1 MNTSVL
7 KVSLSL
13 LAFSALMACAN
24 HAGVDATGKA
34 SSSASA
40 QPSSYGSQASPSG
53 ALASVAQL
61 QPVVV
66 NKSFISPLVELF
78 GDVSVGQKVFVAG
91 NTILRADPETKICIG
106 DETNLQDNIL
116 FLALR
121 PNPGPASACG
131 PRSSSTQR
139 QVSIAHQAVIVNS
152 AIGNFTFVGFR
163 SRIENS
169 VLEDGA
175 FVLHGA
181 TVSNVRIGKDR
192 LVPTGAVI
200 KTQRE
205 ADALPMK
212 AEAYAKFQKDV
223 LHVNHEF
230 AEKYVELYGNSGFD
244 AVTGVSVAPQ
254 TSFNKGKVMPTL
266 GKNVKISEFAR
277 VVGDVRIGDNSV
289 IGGRTSIRADEGTP
303 IIIGENADIEDRVT
317 FHALEHTTLT
327 IGRNL
332 KAGHNVV
339 FHGPLVVGDD
349 LAIADDA
356 ILFRSKVGSNVLIG
370 DSAIVID
377 VTLRDGVKVPNGA
390 IIDSQAKADALAVV
404 ARK

>member
-1 MNTSVL
+1 MKTLNLKISLSVL
-7 KVSLSL
+7 
-13 LAFSALMACAN
+13 AFAALTACAN
-24 HAGVDATGKA
+24 RSGMDAAG
-34 SSSASA
+34 SASTA
-40 QPSSYGSQASPSG
+40 GLTNISQR
-53 ALASVAQL
+53 

-78 GDVSVGQKVFVAG
+78 GDVSVGQKTFVAG

-139 QVSIAHQAVIVNS
+139 QVSIAHQAIIVNS

-163 SRIENS
+163 SRVENS

-181 TVSNVRIGKDR
+181 IVSNVRIGKDR
-192 LVPTGAVI
+192 IVPTGAVI
-200 KTQRE
+200 KTQSE
-205 ADALPMK
+205 ADALPLK
-212 AEAYAKFQKDV
+212 TDGHAKFQKDV

-230 AEKYVELYGNSGFD
+230 AEKYAELYEKNGFD

-254 TSFNKGKVMPTL
+254 TSFNKGKVAPTL
-266 GKNVKISEFAR
+266 GKNVKVSEFTR
-277 VVGDVRIGDNSV
+277 LVGDVRIGDNSV
-289 IGGRTSIRADEGTP
+289 IGRRTSIRADEGTP
-303 IIIGENADIEDRVT
+303 ITIGENARIDDRVT
-317 FHALEHTTLT
+317 FHALEHTSLS

-332 KAGHNVV
+332 KAGQNVV
-339 FHGPLVVGDD
+339 LHGPLVVGND
-349 LAIADDA
+349 LDIAADG
-356 ILFRSKVGSNVLIG
+356 ILFRSTVGNNVVIG
-370 DSAIVID
+370 EGAIVVD

-390 IIDSQAKADALAVV
+390 IIDSQAKADALPVV
-404 ARK
+404 ARR